1 MQRRQQYR
9 ESQEVAEDSLKKI
22 IAAFPRA
29 IAGAICLS
37 DMAQGRPFITV
48 LTDGLNREQLTL
60 FSTDYFLLLM
70 LMVSLTG
77 PRLRWMAAISGL
89 SGAPLVRKNTFR
101 YRRR

>member
-1 MQRRQQYR
+1 MQRRQRYR

-37 DMAQGRPFITV
+37 DMSQGRPFITV

-70 LMVSLTG
+70 PMVSLTG
-77 PRLRWMAAISGL
+77 PRLRWMAAKSEY
-89 SGAPLVRKNTFR
+89 SGAPLVRK
-101 YRRR
+101 

>member
-48 LTDGLNREQLTL
+48 LTDV
-60 FSTDYFLLLM
+60 ST
-70 LMVSLTG
+70 
-77 PRLRWMAAISGL
+77 PRLLTVFRHFHCPHSL
-89 SGAPLVRKNTFR
+89 LVINVVRFPPFHHH
-101 YRRR
+101 

>member
-1 MQRRQQYR
+1 MQRRQRYR

-48 LTDGLNREQLTL
+48 LTDGLNREKLTL
-60 FSTDYFLLLM
+60 FSTDYFLLLTP
-70 LMVSLTG
+70 MVSLTG
-77 PRLRWMAAISGL
+77 PRLRWMAAKSEY
-89 SGAPLVRKNTFR
+89 SGAPLVRK
-101 YRRR
+101 